1 MPEPLDDSAAT
12 SRGPWEGDRETEQER
27 LNREL
32 DQLVSELRV
41 ALPGI
46 QVLLAFLL
54 TVPFTTRFHDLST
67 SARDVYFAAVTLV
80 ATSSVLLIAPTVH
93 HRVRFRDGT
102 KEEMIYAANRLA
114 LAGTACLAL
123 GLGAAMYVAGEAAL
137 PRWGGPVDR
146 TVRDAARRRSV
157 VRAAAPLPRPPA
169 PSPGAASRPDTGG
182 DALTGGRRYH
192 PNPVAPARR
201 RHPEE
206 PPR

>member
-12 SRGPWEGDRETEQER
+12 SRGPWEGDRETEMER

-102 KEEMIYAANRLA
+102 KEEMIRSANRLA
-114 LAGTACLAL
+114 LVGTACLAL
-123 GLGAAMYVAGEAAL
+123 GLGAAFYVAGEAAF
-137 PRWGGPVDR
+137 PGG
-146 TVRDAARRRSV
+146 AARWAGPLMTLLAAVLWFALPLRFRGHPRR
-157 VRAAAPLPRPPA
+157 PLEQPQDQT
-169 PSPGAASRPDTGG
+169 PDQTPQH
-182 DALTGGRRYH
+182 A
-192 PNPVAPARR
+192 
-201 RHPEE
+201 PEE
-206 PPR
+206 TP